1 MYMTAQ
7 RKLLFE
13 FFSTH
18 PDISITARE
27 LYTKLNKNGKTKIS
41 ISAVYRNLS
50 ILAKAGLILQV
61 ISNDNKEALYR
72 YSPAE
77 TCEHRLHMTCLN
89 CGKTYHIS
97 QKISEKLTEDVLN
110 TDAFSIDEAQTTIYG
125 RCKTCK

>member
-50 ILAKAGLILQV
+50 ILTKAGLILQV
-61 ISNDNKEALYR
+61 ISNDNKEALY
-72 YSPAE
+72 
-77 TCEHRLHMTCLN
+77 RLHMTCLN

>member
-50 ILAKAGLILQV
+50 ILTKAGLILQV

-77 TCEHRLHMTCLN
+77 ICEHRLHMTCLN

-110 TDAFSIDEAQTTIYG
+110 MDAFSIDEAQTTIYG

>member
-27 LYTKLNKNGKTKIS
+27 LYTKLNKN
-41 ISAVYRNLS
+41 
-50 ILAKAGLILQV
+50 
-61 ISNDNKEALYR
+61 
-72 YSPAE
+72 
-77 TCEHRLHMTCLN
+77 RLHMTCLN